1 MLDIALDSIKQQ
13 PPLSTQ
19 ETEQLVFCMNLAAR
33 IMLKT
38 TRYVQ
43 FEVRKLVSDNH
54 GGFRMG
60 YTKRW
65 INDNADIGGQMVS
78 RDICDYH
85 WQKIKQMIET
95 LQELK
100 SSTDDDHSSSNNT
113 IPEIHMC
120 EVKDCKNERARHIG
134 LRIFKLKKPGEK
146 EDVPPK
152 LADRVLIWEDTAWR
166 RYLTEHEF
174 MLEDRGWKTHKS
186 VGSRSICN
194 HHWKRV
200 KREMQTMGKLER

>member
-1 MLDIALDSIKQQ
+1 MC
-13 PPLSTQ
+13 
-19 ETEQLVFCMNLAAR
+19 E
-33 IMLKT
+33 LKDCKNEA

-43 FEVRKLVSDNH
+43 FDVTKFVRDNH
-54 GGFRMG
+54 GGFRWVG
-60 YTKRW
+60 HTKRW
-65 INDNADIGGQMVS
+65 INNKACSGGPVIS

-100 SSTDDDHSSSNNT
+100 SSTDDDHSSSISSNNT
-113 IPEIHMC
+113 IPETHMC
-120 EVKDCKNERARHIG
+120 EVKDCKNECARHIG

-152 LADRVLIWEDTAWR
+152 LADRVLIWEGTAWR

-186 VGSRSICN
+186 VGSRFICN

-200 KREMQTMGKLER
+200 KREMETLGKLER